1 MANYLTIVRDGLTS
15 MGFPINLVVSITRNL
30 ADNDILAVATRLAVV
45 GVLAAVLRTFI
56 SKWQARIVEGMPPA
70 SEYHKTYADFSL
82 ISHCIHPIHRS
93 RLRLDPYLT
102 CSRSERYQADTI
114 IQSFDQ

>member
-56 SKWQARIVEGMPPA
+56 SKWQNRIVEGMPPA

-82 ISHCIHPIHRS
+82 IPNCIHLIHRPC
-93 RLRLDPYLT
+93 LRLDPYLT
-102 CSRSERYQADTI
+102 CSRPERDQADTI